1 MDRTITVTGAGKA
14 YATPDRVRLDGEL
27 SGICQSY
34 SEAVGMSAAS
44 IAALKKA
51 VGEAGFDMDALKT
64 TGLSVSARYE
74 TGEDRV
80 RRFAGYGYSHNV
92 TMKVDV
98 AEGGLGRLMD
108 ALLGCDSAPEFHV
121 SYVVSDPSV
130 PMSEARTAAVRDAKH
145 RAKELAD
152 AAGVVLGHI
161 VSISYV
167 SSPCNVG
174 YGRMMRLAACD
185 GITPEDAEYSD
196 SVTIEWTISD

>member
-34 SEAVGMSAAS
+34 SEAVNMSASS
-44 IAALKKA
+44 ISALKKA

-74 TGEDRV
+74 TGEDKV
-80 RRFAGYGYSHNV
+80 RRFVGYVYSHNI
-92 TMKVDV
+92 TMAVDV

-108 ALLGCDSAPEFHV
+108 ALLGCDGAPEFRV
-121 SYVVSDPSV
+121 SYEVSDPSV
-130 PMSEARTAAVRDAKH
+130 PMSEARAAAVRDAKH

-152 AAGVVLGHI
+152 AAGVNLGHI
-161 VSISYV
+161 ITISYV

-174 YGRMMRLAACD
+174 YGRMMNLAACD
-185 GITPEDAEYSD
+185 GITPEDAQYSD
-196 SVTIEWTISD
+196 SVTIEWSITD

>member
-14 YATPDRVRLDGEL
+14 YSRPDRVRFDGEL
-27 SGICQSY
+27 SGVCQSY
-34 SEAVGMSAAS
+34 SEAVGMSASS

-51 VGEAGFDMDALKT
+51 VGEAGFDTEALKT

-74 TGEDRV
+74 AGEDRV
-80 RRFAGYGYSHNV
+80 RRFVGYGYSHSI
-92 TMKVDV
+92 TMSVDV

-108 ALLGCDSAPEFHV
+108 ALLGCEDAPEFRV
-121 SYVVSDPSV
+121 SYEVSDPSS
-130 PMSEARTAAVRDAKH
+130 PMSEAREAAVRDAVR
-145 RAKELAD
+145 RAKELAG
-152 AAGVVLGHI
+152 AAGVRLGQI

-174 YGRMMRLAACD
+174 YGRMVRMSACD

-196 SVTIEWTISD
+196 SVTIEWNIAD